1 MAVTHIE
8 QAVLFNYISERNHY
22 YSVVHIHLVPV
33 LRLVR
38 YAQLQ
43 QHQLLMLAD
52 ALSDTVVNTLA
63 SGSWVLELN
72 IVVTAGR
79 PNHCKPAAPWQL
91 VWLLRTAWSPALAN
105 DEGSTVTRRCEV
117 WQLIRDV

>member
-1 MAVTHIE
+1 
-8 QAVLFNYISERNHY
+8 
-22 YSVVHIHLVPV
+22 VPV

-63 SGSWVLELN
+63 SGSWILELN
-72 IVVTAGR
+72 IVVTASR
-79 PNHCKPAAPWQL
+79 PDHCKPAAPCQL
-91 VWLLRTAWSPALAN
+91 VWLLRTVWSPALAN
-105 DEGSTVTRRCEV
+105 EGSTVMGRCGV
-117 WQLIRDV
+117 

>member
-1 MAVTHIE
+1 
-8 QAVLFNYISERNHY
+8 
-22 YSVVHIHLVPV
+22 VPV

-63 SGSWVLELN
+63 GGSWILELD
-72 IVVTAGR
+72 IVVTASG
-79 PNHCKPAAPWQL
+79 PNHCKPAAPRQL
-91 VWLLRTAWSPALAN
+91 VWLLRSIWHSRTP
-105 DEGSTVTRRCEV
+105 
-117 WQLIRDV
+117 IF